1 MPGIIVGVDGSTL
14 SRRAL
19 EWAIKEAASRQ
30 TPLTVV
36 TVHQTY
42 RGFWNPGVD
51 FPGDDVLVAAAS
63 KAVQEETDEA
73 LAKLPEDARPP
84 EVNVMA
90 VDGQPADRI
99 LRAAA
104 SVDADMIV
112 LGSRGAGGFAKLLMG
127 SVATQVSHHAH
138 CPVMVVRP
146 ETEPTA

>member
-14 SRRAL
+14 SRQAL
-19 EWAIKEAASRQ
+19 EWAIKEAASRH

-36 TVHQTY
+36 TVHQPY
-42 RGFWNPGVD
+42 RGFWNAAVE
-51 FPGDDVLVAAAS
+51 FPGDAALVEAAS
-63 KAVQEETDEA
+63 KAVQEETDDA
-73 LAKLPEDARPP
+73 LAKLAEDARPP

-146 ETEPTA
+146 ET

>member
-1 MPGIIVGVDGSTL
+1 MPGIIVGVDGSTH

-19 EWAIKEAASRQ
+19 EWAIKEAASRH

-36 TVHQTY
+36 TVHQPY
-42 RGFWNPGVD
+42 RGYWNAAVD
-51 FPGDDVLVAAAS
+51 FPGDNALVEAAS
-63 KAVQEETDEA
+63 KAVQEETDEV
-73 LAKLPEDARPP
+73 LAKLAEDARPP

-104 SVDADMIV
+104 SVDADLIV

-138 CPVMVVRP
+138 CPVMIVRP
-146 ETEPTA
+146 ET